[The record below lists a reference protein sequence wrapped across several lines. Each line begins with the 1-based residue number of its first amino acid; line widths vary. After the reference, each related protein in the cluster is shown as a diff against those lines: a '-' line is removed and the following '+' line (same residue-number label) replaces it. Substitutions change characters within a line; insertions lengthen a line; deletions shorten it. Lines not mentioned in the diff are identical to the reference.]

1 MAPDFTSF
9 LLDVLYDEWGEGDE
23 SLPTNVSKSNIVF
36 VDRRNTTRMGQ
47 RTRDAAADLSAH
59 NAVGVG
65 AGPTTNNEPTG
76 FDFNYRYDGGAD
88 VRIRGKA
95 ATEGGFV
102 ASTEEWGALVGEA
115 RRIIN
120 GHRRHPIPAPGF
132 GGAYTLMIDEE
143 NDLSQNYQER
153 YRLEM
158 DIMFR
163 GIEDLQ

>member
-9 LLDVLYDEWGEGDE
+9 TLDILHGEWGNGDNT
-23 SLPTNVSKSNIVF
+23 LPANVSKSNVVF
-36 VDRRNTTRMGQ
+36 IDRRNTTRRGQ
-47 RTRDAAADLSAH
+47 RERDAAANLSAH
-59 NAVGVG
+59 NAIGVG
-65 AGPTTNNEPTG
+65 AGPGTDNEATG

-102 ASTEEWGALVGEA
+102 ADTDEWGALVGEA

-120 GHRRHPIPAPGF
+120 GHRRNPITQPDL
-132 GGAYTLMIDEE
+132 GGAYTLTINDE
-143 NDLSQNYQER
+143 NDLSQNYQEE

-158 DIMFR
+158 DVMFR
-163 GIEDLQ
+163 GIEEL